1 MNKLSLF
8 AAVVSLMMTTS
19 VSAQQKLL
27 LGQSYID
34 FTIKQ
39 MGVPLDGKFSKF
51 EASVAFDAKKPEAG
65 KISLSVDLSSAAVG
79 DAETSNEL
87 RKPDWFNAAK
97 FPMATFTSTAIRS
110 TGPGRLDVAGV
121 LTMKGTARPVVAQVT
136 LTPGIG
142 GITTAQGTFALKR
155 NDFKIGEG
163 DWTDVSII
171 ANDVFVKFKLAVI
184 GM

>member
-8 AAVVSLMMTTS
+8 AAVVSLVMTSS

-27 LGQSYID
+27 PAQSYIG

-65 KISLSVDLSSAAVG
+65 KISFSIDLSSAAVG

-87 RKPDWFNAAK
+87 KKPDWFNAAK

-121 LTMKGTARPVVAQVT
+121 LTMKGNARPVVAPVT

-142 GITTAQGTFALKR
+142 GITTAQGTFTLKR

-163 DWTDVSII
+163 DWTDVSIV
-171 ANDVFVKFKLAVI
+171 ANDVIVKFKLAVI